1 MTPPL
6 AHAALMALDLPELRR
21 RMAAHKVARP
31 GDPFSAAMGPWMA
44 DKAALAF
51 AIERKEGEAAS
62 PPFFITV
69 QPQPMEGMRV
79 QPELD
84 FYAMTP
90 TRRHERPEPSPD
102 PDEEPMPTKNPP
114 RPAGDPQ
121 ERLAQLLARLHHNE
135 ETKNAGAAYVTRA
148 DIWKH
153 CAAHGLEVPEEA
165 RKRSIPPP
173 TAAQRPK
180 LPKVRAAEHPEGDPA
195 KLEMA
200 RSIAKATPSFA
211 AGMAEMARRGCL
223 VAPFGGDLGAAPTP
237 AARIRALRSQALD
250 ILPELEDL
258 TPEQAR
264 EVRTELSLLSE
275 TLVLGS
281 HLSERSA

>member
-6 AHAALMALDLPELRR
+6 AHADLMTLGLPELRR
-21 RMAAHKVARP
+21 RMAEHKAARP
-31 GDPFSAAMGPWMA
+31 EDPFSRGMAPWMA

-69 QPQPMEGMRV
+69 PPQPMEGLRV

-84 FYAMTP
+84 FTAMTP
-90 TRRHERPEPSPD
+90 TRRHVRPEPIPD
-102 PDEEPMPTKNPP
+102 SDEVPMPTKNPP
-114 RPAGDPQ
+114 RAAGDPQ
-121 ERLAQLLARLHHNE
+121 ERLAQLMERLARNYAA
-135 ETKNAGAAYVTRA
+135 KNAGAAYVTRA
-148 DIWKH
+148 DIRKH
-153 CAAHGLEVPEEA
+153 CGAHGLEVPEAA
-165 RKRSIPPP
+165 RKRSVPPP

-180 LPKVRAAEHPEGDPA
+180 LPKVKEIDSTAPAPATATHGTATPVASAEQRATTPR
-195 KLEMA
+195 A
-200 RSIAKATPSFA
+200 RSVAHLVAKGAAQSAVPTPS
-211 AGMAEMARRGCL
+211 
-223 VAPFGGDLGAAPTP
+223 
-237 AARIRALRSQALD
+237 ARIRALRSQALD

-264 EVRTELSLLSE
+264 EVLTELSLLSE